1 MEFTMITMPLI
12 VFIVFV
18 APIWIF
24 AHYATRWRT
33 SKMLSAE
40 DEKMLAELWESA
52 AKMDSRINSLERILD
67 AEVPEW
73 RKQV

>member
-12 VFIVFV
+12 VFLVFV

-33 SKMLSAE
+33 SKMLSTD

-67 AEVPEW
+67 AEVPDW